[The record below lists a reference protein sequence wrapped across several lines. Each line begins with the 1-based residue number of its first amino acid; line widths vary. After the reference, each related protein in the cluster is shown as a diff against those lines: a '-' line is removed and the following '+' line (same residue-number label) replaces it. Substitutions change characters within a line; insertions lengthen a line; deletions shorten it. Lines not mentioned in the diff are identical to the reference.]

1 MTYSIFVSTT
11 EGAERSKRTQLKI
24 TGMTCAS
31 CVSRVESALKS
42 VKGVSEANVNLASE
56 KATVLYDPEAA
67 TIDSMVDAVKDAGY
81 GVEAETVVLPITG
94 MTCASCVA
102 RIENALKDRQGV
114 ISASVNLATEKA
126 TVNYVPSEVT
136 IKELKKV
143 VKDAG
148 YDVAEI
154 PEEEAVDIERET
166 RKKEMND
173 LKIKLAI
180 SLAISAFIMAIMFI
194 GDLMPV
200 ISSLSHHQKNILSF
214 ILATPVQFWVGWR
227 FYKGTYAALKHGTAD
242 MNVLIAVGTSAAYF
256 YSVVATFAPSL
267 VAIGGSMPDTYFDT
281 STMIIALI
289 LLGKFLEARAKG
301 RTSEAIRR
309 LTGLKAKTARII
321 RNGVEQDVPVE
332 DVSIGDIVVV
342 RPGEKIPV
350 DGVVTEGYSAVDE
363 SMITGEPIP
372 VSKKEGDTVIGATI
386 NKTGSFKFRATKI
399 GRDTV
404 LSQII
409 KMVEEAQ
416 GSKAPIQRLADKV
429 AGVFVPI
436 VIFLAILT
444 FLAWYY
450 LGPKPAFLLAM
461 LNFISVLIIACPC
474 AMGLATPTAIMVG
487 TGKGAEYGI
496 LIKGGESLESA
507 YKIDT
512 IVLDKTGTITKGKPS
527 LVDVVS
533 QPGFAEEEIIRLAAS
548 AEKGSEHPLGAAIVN
563 GAGERGIPIK
573 DPERF
578 DALPGKGII
587 AMVDGRVVMA
597 GNAKLMEDEDVD
609 ISAMKPEHER
619 LSAQGKTP
627 MYIAIDEKPAG
638 VVAVADTIKEGSKEA
653 IEEFDRMGIET
664 IMITGD
670 NRRTAE
676 AIAKEVGVKRV
687 LAEVLPGDKA
697 NEIKKLQAEGKN
709 VAMVGDGINDA
720 PALAQADTGIAI
732 GTGTDVAIETSDI
745 TLMSGD
751 LRGVLTSIKLSR
763 ATIRTIKLNLFW
775 AFIYNIIGI
784 PIAAGILIPWF
795 GIQLN
800 PIIAAAAM
808 AMSSVSVV
816 SNSLLLNRFRP

>member
-1 MTYSIFVSTT
+1 
-11 EGAERSKRTQLKI
+11 
-24 TGMTCAS
+24 MTCAS

>member
-1 MTYSIFVSTT
+1 MSTT